1 MDKDHLVELITSS
14 LLYERKTFNQIKNLI
29 ELKNYLKKLNLIQLC
44 IWKFII

>member
-44 IWKFII
+44 I